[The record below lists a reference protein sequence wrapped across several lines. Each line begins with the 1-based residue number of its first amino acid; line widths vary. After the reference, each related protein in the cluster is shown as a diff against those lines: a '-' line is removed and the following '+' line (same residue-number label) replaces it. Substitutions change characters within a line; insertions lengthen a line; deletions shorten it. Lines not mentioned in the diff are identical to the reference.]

1 MSRSLISLAVV
12 PVVLAAC
19 AGGRGEGAGAGS
31 EDVQAGPLKV
41 TEQTLT
47 GFSVEAMIDL
57 TNSSKEPLQ
66 ISGATFELLVDD
78 RPMNSG
84 TLSFNQIL
92 ESGGLTSLKIPAQ
105 AEIAKDEATLAPWT
119 ARGEQAI
126 PLLLRG
132 ELQVNLEGRPRESWP
147 FARTGELRAPRLP
160 VAKINDAEAARYENN
175 EIGLAFYLGLDNQNP
190 FPIHIK
196 SATYKIVIN
205 GKQVAEGIASVGDR
219 IPASKMAEYEVL
231 ARLSPAQFGP
241 ELHQLVQD
249 NKLAYVKDGN
259 VDLGIAQVPF
269 KLSGDLKFSK
279 GSKGHKHHGTQGD
292 DDSQ

>member
-1 MSRSLISLAVV
+1 MIRSQMSLALLLIL
-12 PVVLAAC
+12 PAC
-19 AGGRGEGAGAGS
+19 AGARGEGAGEGT

-57 TNSSKEPLQ
+57 TNSAKEPLQ
-66 ISGATFELLVDD
+66 ISGATFELLVDEK
-78 RPMNSG
+78 PMASG
-84 TLSFNQIL
+84 TLPFNQIL
-92 ESGGLTSLKIPAQ
+92 EPGGITSLKIPAA

-126 PLLLRG
+126 PILLKG
-132 ELQVNLEGRPRESWP
+132 EIQVNLEGKPKESWP
-147 FARTGELRAPRLP
+147 YARTGELRSPRLP
-160 VAKINDAEAARYENN
+160 VPKINDAEAARYENN

-205 GKQVAEGIASVGDR
+205 GKQVGEGIASVGDR
-219 IPASKMAEYEVL
+219 IPASKMAEYEIL

-249 NKLAYVKDGN
+249 NKLAYVMDGT
-259 VDLGIAQVPF
+259 VDLGIAQVPIH
-269 KLSGDLKFSK
+269 LTGDLKFSK
-279 GSKGHKHHGTQGD
+279 GSKGRKHGTQGEEGD
-292 DDSQ
+292 N

>member
-1 MSRSLISLAVV
+1 MSRSRLSLAVLLIL
-12 PVVLAAC
+12 PAC
-19 AGGRGEGAGAGS
+19 AGARGEGGGGS

-47 GFSVEAMIDL
+47 GFSVEGMIDL
-57 TNSSKEPLQ
+57 TNSAKEPLQ
-66 ISGATFELLVDD
+66 ISGATYELFVDEHQ
-78 RPMNSG
+78 MSTGNL
-84 TLSFNQIL
+84 TFNQIL

-126 PLLLRG
+126 PLLLKG
-132 ELQVNLEGRPRESWP
+132 ELKVNLEGRPPESWP
-147 FARTGELRAPRLP
+147 FARTGELRSPRLP
-160 VAKINDAEAARYENN
+160 VPKINDAEAARYENN
-175 EIGLAFYLGLDNQNP
+175 EIGLAFYLGIDNQNP

-196 SATYKIVIN
+196 SATYKILIN
-205 GKQVAEGIASVGDR
+205 GKQVADGIASVGDR

-249 NKLAYVKDGN
+249 NKLAYVMDGTI
-259 VDLGIAQVPF
+259 DLGIAQVPIH
-269 KLSGDLKFSK
+269 LTGDLKFSK
-279 GSKGHKHHGTQGD
+279 GSKGHKHGTQGE
-292 DDSQ
+292 DDSSQ